1 MRLAPGSLPLPWQA
15 AGRATMRAAEAQDKA
30 HAAALAAA
38 SEARYMQRVAAAEAK
53 AAPAAYFGRKKVEWM
68 H

>member
-1 MRLAPGSLPLPWQA
+1 
-15 AGRATMRAAEAQDKA
+15 MRAAEAQDKA